1 MDKKF
6 VFLDKAFEDFYKS
19 EAEKINELYKTVS
32 DDFLSR
38 EKKELIKLATS
49 VKIKLGDVIVPALK
63 EEGVEYANFKWQQI
77 NEKLPTLSYKY
88 SKAQQVENNEKTG
101 SAPWNI
107 KSIAPIAIGGTACA
121 ATIGGCIIADV
132 SMPVLIG
139 AGVVGAALL
148 FGGICVGYYIRKSS
162 ASGSKDGTG
171 TDTVII
177 FAKDENLK
185 RLRAFIDNAKET
197 AYLCMEE
204 NNL

>member
-6 VFLDKAFEDFYKS
+6 VFLDKAFEDFYNS
-19 EAEKINELYKTVS
+19 EAEKINELYETVS

-63 EEGVEYANFKWQQI
+63 EEGVEYENFKWQQI
-77 NEKLPTLSYKY
+77 NEKLPTLNYKY
-88 SKAQQVENNEKTG
+88 SKAQQVEANEKPG

-107 KSIAPIAIGGTACA
+107 KSIVPIAIGGTACA
-121 ATIGGCIIADV
+121 ATIGGCIIAEA
-132 SMPVLIG
+132 SMPILIG

-148 FGGICVGYYIRKSS
+148 VGGICVGYYIRKSS
-162 ASGSKDGTG
+162 APGSKEDTG
-171 TDTVII
+171 TDSVIL

-197 AYLCMEE
+197 AYLCMEG
-204 NNL
+204 NDL